1 MVCAPRCPLCR
12 EQLQGPFRVNHVLG
26 DMIALLQIQSPMKP
40 SPSFKSSRG
49 FGKPWQE
56 KEAPRG
62 NSRPQL
68 PNLSSPRQPLQ
79 QLSDQPPPRH
89 AEAQPRAGLALAE
102 IRPPSP
108 RLALASWLPAIVP
121 SVPQALVPI
130 QYTRRVPTE
139 VPTLEQAVRDAMPG
153 TLVLMARGTHTL
165 SAPLVICKQARAS
178 CAPWRGGANPH
189 LSPSPSPSPHLSP
202 SPSPHPHPSAHP
214 HSRPHPTRAPGQ
226 VRIKGE
232 GSASECQLLCS
243 GGCGIM
249 VDRGGYALISALTIH
264 HVRARRGAEPGE
276 APPTG
281 MACAV
286 RVSGAGSRLLL
297 DHCEVRADGVGV
309 AATDDSRLDLQF
321 TRVHDCKAHAVCVQ
335 SNAKACVEECCL
347 ESNAGSGIHADGA
360 SLEAR
365 RNTVCHNMHSGA
377 QLLGRCCGSIKYN
390 KMYENRRKNVA
401 LSRVPWWARGSIKV
415 HSNMR

>member
-1 MVCAPRCPLCR
+1 M
-12 EQLQGPFRVNHVLG
+12 
-26 DMIALLQIQSPMKP
+26 
-40 SPSFKSSRG
+40 
-49 FGKPWQE
+49 
-56 KEAPRG
+56 
-62 NSRPQL
+62 
-68 PNLSSPRQPLQ
+68 
-79 QLSDQPPPRH
+79 
-89 AEAQPRAGLALAE
+89 
-102 IRPPSP
+102 
-108 RLALASWLPAIVP
+108 
-121 SVPQALVPI
+121 
-130 QYTRRVPTE
+130 
-139 VPTLEQAVRDAMPG
+139 
-153 TLVLMARGTHTL
+153 
-165 SAPLVICKQARAS
+165 
-178 CAPWRGGANPH
+178 
-189 LSPSPSPSPHLSP
+189 
-202 SPSPHPHPSAHP
+202 
-214 HSRPHPTRAPGQ
+214 
-226 VRIKGE
+226 RIKGE
-232 GSASECQLLCS
+232 GSPSECQLLCS

-264 HVRARRGAEPGE
+264 HVRASRGAEPGE
-276 APPTG
+276 VAPTG

>member
-1 MVCAPRCPLCR
+1 
-12 EQLQGPFRVNHVLG
+12 
-26 DMIALLQIQSPMKP
+26 
-40 SPSFKSSRG
+40 
-49 FGKPWQE
+49 
-56 KEAPRG
+56 
-62 NSRPQL
+62 
-68 PNLSSPRQPLQ
+68 
-79 QLSDQPPPRH
+79 
-89 AEAQPRAGLALAE
+89 
-102 IRPPSP
+102 
-108 RLALASWLPAIVP
+108 
-121 SVPQALVPI
+121 
-130 QYTRRVPTE
+130 
-139 VPTLEQAVRDAMPG
+139 
-153 TLVLMARGTHTL
+153 
-165 SAPLVICKQARAS
+165 
-178 CAPWRGGANPH
+178 
-189 LSPSPSPSPHLSP
+189 
-202 SPSPHPHPSAHP
+202 
-214 HSRPHPTRAPGQ
+214 
-226 VRIKGE
+226 
-232 GSASECQLLCS
+232 
-243 GGCGIM
+243 M

-264 HVRARRGAEPGE
+264 HVRASRGAEPGE
-276 APPTG
+276 VAPTG

-360 SLEAR
+360 TLEAR
-365 RNTVCHNMHSGA
+365 RNTVCHNQHSGV

>member
-40 SPSFKSSRG
+40 SPGLKSSRG

-56 KEAPRG
+56 KEAARG

-165 SAPLVICKQARAS
+165 SAPLVISKQARLRY
-178 CAPWRGGANPH
+178 RGD
-189 LSPSPSPSPHLSP
+189 
-202 SPSPHPHPSAHP
+202 
-214 HSRPHPTRAPGQ
+214 T
-226 VRIKGE
+226 GE
-232 GSASECQLLCS
+232 IQ
-243 GGCGIM
+243 
-249 VDRGGYALISALTIH
+249 
-264 HVRARRGAEPGE
+264 RRYRE
-276 APPTG
+276 
-281 MACAV
+281 
-286 RVSGAGSRLLL
+286 
-297 DHCEVRADGVGV
+297 
-309 AATDDSRLDLQF
+309 
-321 TRVHDCKAHAVCVQ
+321 
-335 SNAKACVEECCL
+335 
-347 ESNAGSGIHADGA
+347 I
-360 SLEAR
+360 
-365 RNTVCHNMHSGA
+365 
-377 QLLGRCCGSIKYN
+377 
-390 KMYENRRKNVA
+390 
-401 LSRVPWWARGSIKV
+401 
-415 HSNMR
+415 